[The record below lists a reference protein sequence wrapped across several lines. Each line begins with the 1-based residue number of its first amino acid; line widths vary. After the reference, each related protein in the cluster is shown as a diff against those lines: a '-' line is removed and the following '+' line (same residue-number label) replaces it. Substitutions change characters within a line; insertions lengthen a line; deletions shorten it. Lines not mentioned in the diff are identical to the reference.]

1 MKKILLLLLVS
12 SISMTLTSCSNN
24 EKSKT
29 SETAEVTAAEDI
41 SIDDSDFV
49 VDANEDMG
57 EIDKATE
64 AQAAPIEETAAI
76 AVAEEPMK
84 DELLLEENVQLDKDV
99 VVSATDTYEVQK
111 GETLMWIAFKLY
123 GDYSK
128 WREVQAMNS
137 DVLADGLQPGDRI
150 KYNSGQ
156 FNWNP
161 VGLPHLIRNGE
172 TLGVISKDK
181 YGTPAKWRSIWDN
194 NRDMIKD
201 PNLIFAGFTL
211 YYIPDEREPASDSM

>member
-1 MKKILLLLLVS
+1 MKKIFLLLVVS
-12 SISMTLTSCSNN
+12 ALTFTSCSNN
-24 EKSKT
+24 EKQGEGVAQT
-29 SETAEVTAAEDI
+29 QAADEI
-41 SIDDSDFV
+41 EIDDADFV
-49 VDANEDMG
+49 VDANEEFSDL
-57 EIDKATE
+57 
-64 AQAAPIEETAAI
+64 EE
-76 AVAEEPMK
+76 VAEPTQDPMM
-84 DELLLEENVQLDKDV
+84 EAAATTEEVLLEENVIA
-99 VVSATDTYEVQK
+99 STTDTYEVQK

-128 WREVQAMNS
+128 WRDVQAMNQ
-137 DVLADGLQPGDRI
+137 DVLADGLQAGDVI
-150 KYNSGQ
+150 KYQSGQ

-194 NRDMIKD
+194 NREMIKD

-211 YYIPDEREPASDSM
+211 YYVPEERDVASESM

>member
-1 MKKILLLLLVS
+1 MKKIFVLFLVTLLSL
-12 SISMTLTSCSNN
+12 TFTSCSNN
-24 EKSKT
+24 EKASD
-29 SETAEVTAAEDI
+29 EVAQAESAEEV

-49 VDANEDMG
+49 VDANDDLDSLAAG
-57 EIDKATE
+57 EG
-64 AQAAPIEETAAI
+64 QAV
-76 AVAEEPMK
+76 VAEESMAIAATPEG
-84 DELLLEENVQLDKDV
+84 DVLLEENVQLEKDV
-99 VVSATDTYEVQK
+99 VISNNEVYEVQK

-123 GDYSK
+123 GDYRK
-128 WREVQAMNS
+128 WRDIQAMNQ
-137 DVLADGLQPGDRI
+137 DVLADGLQAGDQI
-150 KYNSGQ
+150 KYQSGQ

-211 YYIPDEREPASDSM
+211 YYVPEERDVASSPM

>member
-1 MKKILLLLLVS
+1 MKKIFLLFLVS
-12 SISMTLTSCSNN
+12 TLTFTSCSNN
-24 EKSKT
+24 EKKGEEVA
-29 SETAEVTAAEDI
+29 ETQAAEEI

-49 VDANEDMG
+49 VDANEEFADL
-57 EIDKATE
+57 
-64 AQAAPIEETAAI
+64 EEVADPTAEPTME
-76 AVAEEPMK
+76 AVATNEEPV
-84 DELLLEENVQLDKDV
+84 DEVLLQENVQLEKEV
-99 VVSATDTYEVQK
+99 VVSKTDTYEVQK

-128 WREVQAMNS
+128 WRDVQAMNQEA
-137 DVLADGLQPGDRI
+137 LADGLQPGDII
-150 KYNSGQ
+150 KYESGQ

-161 VGLPHLIRNGE
+161 VGLPHLIRKGE

-194 NRDMIKD
+194 NREMIKD

-211 YYIPDEREPASDSM
+211 YYIPEERDVASSPM